1 MDLTHIVVDL
11 LLAIASTYG
20 AIMVIGAAGYGV
32 YRGIKALARPL
43 RRQLKHLSHD
53 LLRHQT

>member
-32 YRGIKALARPL
+32 YRGIKALAPPV
-43 RRQLKHLSHD
+43 RRSFKHFSHD
-53 LLRHQT
+53 LLRHQA